1 MNSLE
6 FLACQLVDAISQGS
20 PDAGSALSDLKLYL
34 RDQDIA
40 RSDHEGTIAAARAN
54 YAGEDCQVHNQPLR
68 DITDDGVWV
77 EAWVWVPTKED

>member
-6 FLACQLVDAISQGS
+6 FLARQLVAAISEGG
-20 PDAGSALSDLKLYL
+20 PNAGSALSDLELYL

-54 YAGEDCQVHNQPLR
+54 YAGEDCQIYAQPLL
-68 DITDDGVWV
+68 DTADGGVWV

>member
-6 FLACQLVDAISQGS
+6 FLARQLVGAINQGS
-20 PDAGSALSDLKLYL
+20 PNAGSALSDLKLYL

-40 RSDHEGTIAAARAN
+40 RSDHEGTIAAAKAN
-54 YAGEDCQVHNQPLR
+54 YADEDCQVYAQPLL
-68 DITDDGVWV
+68 DVTDDGVWV

>member
-6 FLACQLVDAISQGS
+6 FLARQLVDAISQSS
-20 PDAGSALSDLKLYL
+20 PNAGSALSDLKLYL

-40 RSDHEGTIAAARAN
+40 RSDHEGTIAAAKAN
-54 YAGEDCQVHNQPLR
+54 YADDDCQVHNQPLL

>member
-6 FLACQLVDAISQGS
+6 FLTRQLVDAISEGG
-20 PDAGSALSDLKLYL
+20 PNAGSALSDLKLYL

-40 RSDHEGTIAAARAN
+40 RSDHEGTIAAAKAN
-54 YAGEDCQVHNQPLR
+54 YADEDCQVHNQPLL
-68 DITDDGVWV
+68 DIVDGGVWV

>member
-6 FLACQLVDAISQGS
+6 FLARQLVDAISQGS
-20 PDAGSALSDLKLYL
+20 PNAGSALSDLKLYL

-40 RSDHEGTIAAARAN
+40 RSDHEGTIAAAKAN
-54 YAGEDCQVHNQPLR
+54 YADEDCQIHAQPLL
-68 DITDDGVWV
+68 DVTDDGVWV

>member
-6 FLACQLVDAISQGS
+6 FLARQLVDAISEGS
-20 PDAGSALSDLKLYL
+20 PNAGSALTDLKLYL

-40 RSDHEGTIAAARAN
+40 RGDHEGTIAAAEAN
-54 YAGEDCQVHNQPLR
+54 YADDDCQIHAQPLL
-68 DITDDGVWV
+68 DVTDDGVWV

>member
-6 FLACQLVDAISQGS
+6 FRARQLVDAISQGS
-20 PDAGSALSDLKLYL
+20 PNAGSALSDLELYL

-40 RSDHEGTIAAARAN
+40 RSDHEGTIAAAKAN
-54 YAGEDCQVHNQPLR
+54 YAGEDCQIHAQPLL
-68 DITDDGVWV
+68 DVTDDGVWV

>member
-6 FLACQLVDAISQGS
+6 LLTRQLVGAISEGS
-20 PDAGSALSDLKLYL
+20 PNAGSALSDLKLYL

-40 RSDHEGTIAAARAN
+40 RSDHEGTIAAAKAN
-54 YAGEDCQVHNQPLR
+54 YADEDCQIHNQPLL
-68 DITDDGVWV
+68 DIADGGVWV

>member
-6 FLACQLVDAISQGS
+6 FLVRQLVDAIDQNS
-20 PDAGSALSDLKLYL
+20 PNMKSTLSDLELYL

-40 RSDHEGTIAAARAN
+40 RSDHEGTIAAAKAN
-54 YAGEDCQVHNQPLR
+54 YAGEDCQVHNQPLL
-68 DITDDGVWV
+68 DTADGGVWV